1 MRQKAK
7 EIYGGTFYNELE
19 DKYMKPIF
27 SRSMPAVLALLLV
40 ACGGGGGG
48 TSTTITPTPS
58 DPFVESTIKPAT
70 VTPSYPSG
78 SEELAAYNTLSTA
91 RTTCGFGGL
100 NQNTLLD
107 QAALNHNYYQA
118 VNNAFDHY
126 EATDLDGFTGITAE
140 ERASAAGY
148 VGQLSFGEGLTYSRN
163 NTVKAGSGAK
173 QMAILL
179 SAPYHLRDLVDLH
192 REVGINVTSSGPT
205 GSGADV
211 IVSGTF
217 APAIRLAVS
226 LSSRAAFP
234 VQRQSSTDVLTY
246 PCDGITNTA
255 YRLTGED
262 PNPVTPRNLATNPIG
277 QPIFI
282 QVLLG
287 RTLVITGATV
297 TGPSGPLALLP
308 VMTAANDPNGRLTS
322 NMAVIMPDLPMLPN
336 TSYSVVIN
344 GTNNGVAFTRSFS
357 FSTGS

>member
-19 DKYMKPIF
+19 DKHMKPIF

-48 TSTTITPTPS
+48 TSTTGTPTPS
-58 DPFVESTIKPAT
+58 DPFVASTITAAT
-70 VTPSYPSG
+70 VAPSYPIG

-100 NQNTLLD
+100 NQNAQLD
-107 QAALNHNYYQA
+107 TASQNHTYYQA
-118 VNNAFDHY
+118 VNDRVGHFQVAG
-126 EATDLDGFTGITAE
+126 LPGFTGVTAQ
-140 ERASAAGY
+140 ERGIAAGY
-148 VGQLSFGEGLTYSRN
+148 TDQLSYGENLVYSSYTAKSGFGRSGTVGLL
-163 NTVKAGSGAK
+163 A
-173 QMAILL
+173 
-179 SAPYHLRDLVDLH
+179 APYHLRSLMDLH
-192 REVGINVTSSGPT
+192 REVGINITSSGPS

-211 IVSGTF
+211 IVSGSF
-217 APAIRLAVS
+217 APAVRLAIS
-226 LSSRAAFP
+226 LSSRSAFP

-246 PCDGITNTA
+246 PCSGITGTA
-255 YRLTGED
+255 YQLTGED

-277 QPIFI
+277 QPILV

-287 RTLVITGATV
+287 RTLIITSATV
-297 TGPSGPLALLP
+297 TGPSGAVALLP
-308 VMTAANDPNGRLTS
+308 TMTQTNDPNGRLSS
-322 NMAVIMPDLPMLPN
+322 NTAVIMPDLPLQPN
-336 TSYSVVIN
+336 TTYSVVIN